1 MASEFL
7 ELLSQIN
14 DPRRGQ
20 GKKWQLGPILLVTIL
35 AVLSGATSYRKV
47 HGFIKAHRKR
57 LNKAFGF
64 SWKSAPAY
72 SAVRTILRGLDGGDV
87 ERIFRAHAIHLGVDA
102 ASADADRLAVVAID
116 GKALRHSFD
125 AFNDQKAAHV
135 LSAFSVDDALILG
148 HLEVDEKSN
157 EIPAAQDLIEA
168 LALQGRLYTMDA
180 MHCQKTFE
188 AAQKTNS
195 HVLVQV
201 KENQPSLLQ
210 IIERVAGTDTALSSF
225 ESFDDKRRSREES
238 RKVDVFDASP
248 ALKNTDWDGLIV
260 RVIKVTRTTLLRRAK
275 DRSWGLRLDISYYAC
290 SAPIAAKKA
299 ADAIRGHWGI
309 ENRNHYVRDVAMLE
323 DASRIR
329 KNPGIFARARSF
341 ALNILRANGEDN
353 ISQAMW
359 DNVLDITRPLKY
371 RFM

>member
-87 ERIFRAHAIHLGVDA
+87 ERIFRAHAIQLGVDA

-180 MHCQKTFE
+180 MHCQKNF
-188 AAQKTNS
+188 
-195 HVLVQV
+195 
-201 KENQPSLLQ
+201 
-210 IIERVAGTDTALSSF
+210 
-225 ESFDDKRRSREES
+225 
-238 RKVDVFDASP
+238 
-248 ALKNTDWDGLIV
+248 
-260 RVIKVTRTTLLRRAK
+260 
-275 DRSWGLRLDISYYAC
+275 
-290 SAPIAAKKA
+290 
-299 ADAIRGHWGI
+299 
-309 ENRNHYVRDVAMLE
+309 
-323 DASRIR
+323 
-329 KNPGIFARARSF
+329 
-341 ALNILRANGEDN
+341 
-353 ISQAMW
+353 
-359 DNVLDITRPLKY
+359 
-371 RFM
+371 

>member
-1 MASEFL
+1 
-7 ELLSQIN
+7 
-14 DPRRGQ
+14 
-20 GKKWQLGPILLVTIL
+20 
-35 AVLSGATSYRKV
+35 
-47 HGFIKAHRKR
+47 
-57 LNKAFGF
+57 
-64 SWKSAPAY
+64 
-72 SAVRTILRGLDGGDV
+72 
-87 ERIFRAHAIHLGVDA
+87 
-102 ASADADRLAVVAID
+102 
-116 GKALRHSFD
+116 
-125 AFNDQKAAHV
+125 
-135 LSAFSVDDALILG
+135 
-148 HLEVDEKSN
+148 
-157 EIPAAQDLIEA
+157 
-168 LALQGRLYTMDA
+168 
-180 MHCQKTFE
+180 
-188 AAQKTNS
+188 
-195 HVLVQV
+195 VLVQI